1 MVNHA
6 RTLTFRATTGLTA
19 AAAAAALWAS
29 PVHAATPVDLRGAN
43 RVLSVDENG
52 TTLGGRAPSVSADG
66 RYTAYVR
73 AALVNGDWGIVLH
86 DATSGTDTVVGPV
99 VSNVVVSANGR
110 FLAYGGYP
118 GGDSSHPRV
127 YRYNIATG
135 KSTIMPEPDTGG
147 AAPYSIAQISVSANG
162 GNIAYLTA
170 WADSE
175 NPVLGH
181 QDVFATDAVA
191 RTTTSLGLEAVGSGH
206 QVQQPSISGD
216 GKWVAF
222 ATLASL
228 AARDTNAHFDIYE
241 REIATGATALA
252 SRTAAGGTGN
262 KESTSPWISKDGRY
276 VAFSSR
282 SSNLAT
288 GITDTSVTQTYVF
301 DRVTEQTKLV
311 SRNPAGVAGNAFA
324 AALGISSTGRF
335 IVFESAASDFGFPA
349 NPSGLTGWQ
358 IYRYDRTKD
367 TVGLVSHAA
376 GKTYPSNRGSGA
388 LDAVISADGLHIAY
402 SSTSRD
408 LDNTGGITDGFGTLD
423 LFAWSP

>member
-1 MVNHA
+1 MINRA

-19 AAAAAALWAS
+19 AAAAAAVWAS
-29 PVHAATPVDLRGAN
+29 PVHAATPVDLQGAN
-43 RVLSVDENG
+43 RVLSVDANG

-66 RYTAYVR
+66 RYTAYTR

-86 DATSGTDTVVGPV
+86 DATTGTDTVVGPV

-118 GGDSSHPRV
+118 GGDTSHPRV

-135 KSTIMPEPDTGG
+135 KSTVMPAPDTGG
-147 AAPYSIAQISVSANG
+147 ASYSIAQISVSANG
-162 GNIAYLTA
+162 GKIAYLTA
-170 WADSE
+170 WADAV

-181 QDVFATDAVA
+181 QDVSVTDAVA
-191 RTTTSLGLEAVGSGH
+191 RTTASLGVESVGSGQ

-216 GKWVAF
+216 GKQVAF
-222 ATLASL
+222 ATVATLT
-228 AARDTNAHFDIYE
+228 ARDTNTHFDIYVHD
-241 REIATGATALA
+241 IATGANALA

-262 KESTSPWISKDGRY
+262 KESTSPWISQDGRY

-288 GITDTSVTQTYVF
+288 GVTDTSVTQAYVI
-301 DRVTEQTKLV
+301 DRQTNRTTLV

-324 AALGISSTGRF
+324 AALGISSTGRY

-408 LDNTGGITDGFGTLD
+408 LDDTGGITDGFGTLD
-423 LFAWSP
+423 VFAWSP